1 MNRNDF
7 YKELM
12 SEYSFDSEK
21 IKSNAR
27 KGRFARQKAIPLYIG
42 ITAAAAVCT
51 VAVGTAV
58 AVFVGGHGG
67 VSLVESDGRAWLSAD
82 ERLSK
87 ALEDIQRNENS
98 TERREVLV
106 SFTAAYSPAQAREI
120 LTGYSD
126 TVLVKQVYFED
137 GTKAV
142 GESQLAAVFSDDRT
156 ITGAVVSCEGWL
168 MKTLESDPRVLT
180 VEEITDAD
188 MSVITP
194 ISTTGSESVD
204 VPAPD
209 DAAPLPEYTTAP
221 DTSADSAEADDGTA
235 EDTFETTDG
244 MDGTE
249 ESAESSEQASAE
261 SGDTAESEDSLE
273 TSEPPVTL
281 PTTEEQRPVV
291 VTPAEPELPT
301 EDARPADTTA
311 TDTTP
316 VDTLPAADVLPDG
329 VTLPENPAK
338 FSYETY
344 ISADSAFFLTDNV
357 FYVKSSDE
365 IALYSYE
372 NGSESLITSAGCK
385 DAKICWVSERGG
397 RLMVSAV
404 GDEGRR
410 SRLLLADA
418 ESGEITDLSAEDAVM
433 DGTLAGVGYNESADI
448 LVMNVKEQGVYYVYT
463 ARLNGGTEPQ
473 YIATCFESSA
483 KVTLLAA
490 QGESVYLA
498 VTDGQLTQ
506 IYRCGVAGGA
516 ELIKTCDNSP
526 VISKNLAFTH
536 AVFAPSEM
544 AVSGRT
550 EIFDPATESFIR
562 TDLFSEAVSFG
573 ASAQSFSAGGSCY
586 TISGGAVNPTQALRE
601 IAAIEYRKSGSAL
614 YAASAAGGRVKITES
629 AYGTRSV
636 TLGEY
641 ADVASAELRA
651 AADRAIALNNALA
664 LGTCSDSGIHS
675 QELLLRSI
683 NACYGKNAAAALK
696 ERCGI
701 SEYGALRYNGAS
713 LTAIRVVDTSLVITA
728 NGDSAA
734 EGTLYVRTGSYC
746 GKSGWYACAVS
757 FVKENGAWK
766 LNSVL
771 G

>member
-82 ERLSK
+82 ERLSR

-120 LTGYSD
+120 LTGYSES
-126 TVLVKQVYFED
+126 VLVKQVYFAD
-137 GTKAV
+137 GTKAA
-142 GESQLAAVFSDDRT
+142 GEDEVRAAFGGDRT
-156 ITGAVVSCEGWL
+156 ITGAVINCEGAL
-168 MKTLESDPRVLT
+168 MKTLESDLRVLT

-194 ISTTGSESVD
+194 ISTTGSEGVD

-209 DAAPLPEYTTAP
+209 DVTPLPEYTTAP

-261 SGDTAESEDSLE
+261 SGDTAESEDSFE

-301 EDARPADTTA
+301 EDTRPADTA
-311 TDTTP
+311 TDT
-316 VDTLPAADVLPDG
+316 AADTLPDG

-357 FYVKSSDE
+357 FYVKSGDE

-372 NGSESLITSAGCK
+372 NGSESLIASESCK

-418 ESGEITDLSAEDAVM
+418 ESGEITDLNAEDAVM

-448 LVMNVKEQGVYYVYT
+448 LVMNIKEQGVYYVYT

-473 YIATCFESSA
+473 YIATCFESRA

-490 QGESVYLA
+490 QGDSVYLA

-506 IYRCGVAGGA
+506 IYRCGIAGGA

-562 TDLFSEAVSFG
+562 TELFNEAVSFG
-573 ASAQSFSAGGSCY
+573 ASAQSFSTGGSCY
-586 TISGGAVNPTQALRE
+586 TISGGAIMPTEALRE
-601 IAAIEYRKSGSAL
+601 LAAIEYRKSGSAL

-629 AYGTRSV
+629 VYGKRSV
-636 TLGEY
+636 TLGEF

-675 QELLLRSI
+675 QELLLSSI
-683 NACYGKNAAAALK
+683 NACYGKNAAAALM
-696 ERCGI
+696 ERCDI
-701 SEYGALRYNGAS
+701 SQYGALRYNGAS

-728 NGDSAA
+728 NGGSTA

-746 GKSGWYACAVS
+746 GKSGWYAYAVS

-771 G
+771 A